1 MMAMMHPI
9 KAYRRKHGLS
19 LQVLAERVRTTRS
32 TLSRVEAGL
41 IKPSFDLLDRLTG
54 ATGGEISAD
63 AIIEASRR
71 QARAAC
77 RLVNGGARP

>member
-1 MMAMMHPI
+1 MTHPI

-19 LQVLAERVRTTRS
+19 LQTLAEKAQTTRS

-54 ATGGEISAD
+54 ATGGEVSAD
-63 AIIEASRR
+63 AIIAA
-71 QARAAC
+71 ARIATVSTPVC
-77 RLVNGGARP
+77 ESMP